1 MEGELDL
8 VMQSGNKP
16 SQSPRKAASGPT
28 SQRGNP
34 LFKIG
39 IPITALLLLTLLGA
53 GMIPGALAA
62 GVIVVLCGLF
72 FNNPAVT
79 TPVKAL
85 YWIGIAALV
94 FLLITLAPLPVSN
107 LGSKRAELFTNAHT
121 KLEKL
126 PAVYPADESK
136 ALDLDP
142 PEHDNAKRMGRLSLN
157 YSGTVRFGLLACG
170 AFGMF
175 WLSTA
180 LSARQRAIF
189 LQVVTIGAAVV
200 AVIGIIGKFFIP
212 MGRELWWFVP
222 VNAEVGGGPFINR
235 NHFAAFCAMLTPA
248 AFSLALSPSLGHRH
262 HSHPKRSA
270 QKTDQHANKS
280 ATSPARE
287 RKQDLLSETK
297 SRSRTIWRTI
307 FIICLVLLVTGTIQS
322 YSRGGMLSMLIGV
335 GIAAC
340 FWVRSRPMMGLSST
354 ALALAVIVSFLFWP
368 SQKVQ
373 QRIQTLSDLQKA
385 APARAYMRNEAIRQW
400 QAFPITGGGAEA
412 YRTVG
417 GLFRSH
423 PWNKS
428 PLYVENEYVQLLADG
443 GWVGLGLAATLVVAF
458 ILAVYSSYHRLHSRR
473 HSIRAVTRGL
483 AEHGQGFHHP
493 RDMPLR
499 APPKPIFATA
509 AGTCAVLLLHFAC
522 DFPCRIPLNAF
533 VAAALLGM
541 AMPLP
546 IRSKPTRAA
555 SWRLQFPALLI
566 LAAVFLFLGRN
577 GRLYLDNPKRLRH
590 ANAPTLVRAIR
601 AAPSY
606 WVPWSQLAGYTAR
619 VAYKASGA
627 DPEPAD
633 ASPNVEVVEG
643 TDAWG
648 VYKFS
653 VQAQETAAK
662 LNPQDYRLWLNL
674 AETQMNL
681 PNVDIDDIRA
691 SFEKA
696 VGAAPSRRHVW
707 HKWLQFELHEGG
719 FDAVWNVLEHAA
731 TKAPTGVAVKL
742 WRAQLKKQR
751 KSGNLRNAYLCAS
764 RITELQPRTALNWR
778 MRASL
783 AEELELYEDA
793 IESLNKTVEIQP
805 NHWQSWMKLGKLELK
820 RERDQRANRAFT
832 QAIHI
837 RPSLREK
844 VDELWAR
851 IKLED

>member
-1 MEGELDL
+1 MEGGLDL

-16 SQSPRKAASGPT
+16 SQSHKKDASGPT
-28 SQRGNP
+28 PQRGNP

-39 IPITALLLLTLLGA
+39 IPITALLLLTLMGA
-53 GMIPGALAA
+53 GMMPGALVT
-62 GVIVVLCGLF
+62 GLIVVLCGLF

-79 TPVKAL
+79 TPVKSL
-85 YWIGIAALV
+85 YWIGIATLV
-94 FLLITLAPLPVSN
+94 FVLITLAPIPVSN
-107 LGSKRAELFTNAHT
+107 LGAKRAELFTNAQT
-121 KLEKL
+121 QLAKL
-126 PAVYPADESK
+126 PAVYPADEIE
-136 ALDLDP
+136 ALDLSP
-142 PEHDNAKRMGRLSLN
+142 PDQDDAKLMGRLSLN

-170 AFGMF
+170 AFAMF

-189 LQVVTIGAAVV
+189 LQVVTVGAATV
-200 AVIGIIGKFFIP
+200 AVIGIIGRFFIP
-212 MGRELWWFVP
+212 MGRELWWFIP
-222 VNAEVGGGPFINR
+222 VDAKVGGGPFINR
-235 NHFAAFCAMLTPA
+235 NHFASFCAMLTPA
-248 AFSLALSPSLGHRH
+248 AFSLTLSPSLGHRR
-262 HSHPKRSA
+262 HSHPKHPA
-270 QKTDQHANKS
+270 QKTDRHANKS
-280 ATSPARE
+280 ANSPAKE
-287 RKQDLLSETK
+287 RTRDVSSENK
-297 SRSRTIWRTI
+297 SRSRTIWRTV
-307 FIICLVLLVTGTIQS
+307 FVICLILLVTGTIQS
-322 YSRGGMLSMLIGV
+322 YSRGGMLSMLIGI

-340 FWVRSRPMMGLSST
+340 FWVRSRPMIGVSST

-373 QRIQTLSDLQKA
+373 QRIQTLSDLKKA

-443 GWVGLGLAATLVVAF
+443 GWVGLGLAASLVVAF
-458 ILAVYSSYHRLHSRR
+458 ILAVYSSYHRLHSRH
-473 HSIRAVTRGL
+473 HSIRAVTRAL
-483 AEHGQGFHHP
+483 AERGQGFHHP
-493 RDMPLR
+493 HDMPPR
-499 APPKPIFATA
+499 APPKPILAAA

-566 LAAVFLFLGRN
+566 LAAIFLLLGRN
-577 GRLYLDNPKRLRH
+577 GRLHLDNPKRLRH
-590 ANAPTLVRAIR
+590 ADAPTLVQAIR

-606 WVPWSQLAGYTAR
+606 WVPWSQLAGYTAQ

-627 DPEPAD
+627 DPASAD
-633 ASPNVEVVEG
+633 ASPAVEVVEG

-674 AETQMNL
+674 AETQMDL
-681 PNVDIDDIRA
+681 PNVEVDDIRA
-691 SFEKA
+691 SFKKA
-696 VGAAPSRRHVW
+696 VAAAPNRRQIW

-719 FDAVWNVLEHAA
+719 FDAIWNVLEHAA
-731 TKAPTGVAVKL
+731 TKAPTRIAVRL
-742 WRAQLKKQR
+742 WREQLKKQR
-751 KSGNLRNAYLCAS
+751 KSGNHRNAYLCAS
-764 RITELQPRTALNWR
+764 RITELQPRTALHWR
-778 MRASL
+778 TRANL
-783 AEELELYEDA
+783 ADKLELYEEA
-793 IESLNKTVEIQP
+793 IESLNKAVEIQP
-805 NHWQSWMKLGKLELK
+805 DHWQSWMKLGKLELK
-820 RERDQRANRAFT
+820 RKHDRRANQAFT

-851 IKLED
+851 IKLDD